1 MYARSMKSF
10 NSEGRES
17 LIGSNMYNPTH
28 RSPAMKL
35 PLILFLVLIPSAYP
49 ESSHEHWVAPW
60 TTAQPLIR
68 QPPGPR
74 PAAGLHN
81 QTIRMIAHTSI
92 GGLPLHRHASN
103 PIRPAAGTV
112 RPAAV
117 PLPENH

>member
-49 ESSHEHWVAPW
+49 ESSHEHWVATW

-74 PAAGLHN
+74 PPAQQAFHN
-81 QTIRMIAHTSI
+81 QTVRMIVRTSI
-92 GGLPLHRHASN
+92 GGSRLRVNLSN
-103 PIRPAAGTV
+103 P
-112 RPAAV
+112 
-117 PLPENH
+117 LC